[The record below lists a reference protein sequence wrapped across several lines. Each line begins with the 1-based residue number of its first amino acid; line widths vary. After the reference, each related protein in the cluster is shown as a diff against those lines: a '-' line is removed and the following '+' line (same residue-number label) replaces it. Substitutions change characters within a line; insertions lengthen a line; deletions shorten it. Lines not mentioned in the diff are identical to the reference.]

1 MEQETKLVEVSLP
14 LHTHFNTPDKNKRI
28 FSKTAFEKALDK
40 ANEMYKDEGGIPV
53 ELSYPMEAMSDA
65 MFVNPAR
72 IVGRASNIDIQS
84 MTGDI
89 KLNPLNENAKIA
101 IASIENGMNLS
112 FGLRG
117 IGTVKLENGNTICDI
132 DRIISF
138 QLIDADQNPCEDN
151 NIFIKKPDDN
161 EIVRHLAAEIRKQ
174 CENNVYS
181 FIGDDQKEIRRKYEE
196 TLQKCA
202 TDWNNIHPGKEVE
215 LKLIY
220 DEEKC
225 NNKTIAASLSITGP
239 GATEFKAYLSE
250 EDNISI

>member
-1 MEQETKLVEVSLP
+1 MEQETKIVEITLP

-28 FSKTAFEKALDK
+28 FSKTAFGKALEK

-53 ELSYPMEAMSDA
+53 ELSYPAETTRDA
-65 MFVNPAR
+65 LFVDPAR
-72 IVGRASNIDIQS
+72 MVGRASNIDVES
-84 MTGDI
+84 MTGNI

-117 IGTVKLENGNTICDI
+117 VGTVKLENGNTICDI

-138 QLIDADQNPCEDN
+138 QLIDADTNPCEDST
-151 NIFIKKPDDN
+151 IFVKKPDDN
-161 EIVRHLAAEIRKQ
+161 EIVKQLTAELRKQ

-181 FIGDDQKEIRRKYEE
+181 FIGDDQKEIRRQYDE

-202 TDWNNIHPGKEVE
+202 TDWNNIHPDKEVE

-225 NNKTIAASLSITGP
+225 SDNVLAASLSITGP
-239 GATEFKAYLSE
+239 GAAEFKAYLDE
-250 EDNISI
+250 EDNINI